1 MVACVRICPEFFLT
15 TSPAL
20 SAPVL
25 LPMWLWDAIKDL
37 SNPPLLLSSQSTKK
51 KKNKKIKQQAWKSV
65 ETVVLSSTQIR
76 CEALTSFHICW
87 LCGNVRTQDTSLIW
101 IRVRNHLNWHFES
114 FESQCYLINI
124 VLPTATTCKYSSF
137 YSFAVYEKLQ
147 QNVDLVPV
155 PKLVISKQ
163 LQDHTGG
170 TRCVHS

>member
-1 MVACVRICPEFFLT
+1 MCANLSWIFF
-15 TSPAL
+15 
-20 SAPVL
+20 
-25 LPMWLWDAIKDL
+25 DY
-37 SNPPLLLSSQSTKK
+37 LSSTLRPRTLTNVTVGCNKRPFKPSFTPKLTKYKK